1 MNSQT
6 AFAYVCAPFEQGNG
20 HSLARLREYSIQ
32 IYQLG
37 FIPMCPNL
45 YFSSLIDNDARQEM
59 RNDLQTMALAVLKRC
74 RLVIVCSSDTITPAM
89 ERELLFAGKHNMV
102 VTTLQGMQRVSKY
115 TRRRFH
121 E

>member
-1 MNSQT
+1 MNAQT

-20 HSLARLREYSIQ
+20 HSLARLKEFCIQ
-32 IYQLG
+32 VYQLG

-45 YFSSLIDNDARQEM
+45 YFNSLLGDDLRRDI
-59 RNDLQTMALAVLKRC
+59 RNDLHTMALAVLERC

-89 ERELLFAGKHNMV
+89 ESELLLAGKHNMV

-115 TRRRFH
+115 TRER
-121 E
+121 